1 MITPVLNVLKPWLRK
16 EYRAVLINPNI
27 ATIQTDTRFANKV
40 YLLPVNSDYVQ
51 KVIEQERPDS
61 IMLGFGGQTALNCGV
76 GLHDRGIIQKYGI
89 EVLGTSIAGIKMTED
104 REQFKNAMIKSNV
117 PILNSSS
124 ANNVEQAL
132 EIAIRIGYPVIIR
145 VAYTLGGRGGGVAY
159 NEYELQEIVQR
170 GISLS
175 IVHQVLIEKYVGSW
189 KQIEYEMMRDST
201 GNIITV
207 CNMENVLAMRVHT
220 GDNIVVAPSQTLNNQ
235 EYHMLRSAAIRAVEY
250 CRIIGECNIQF
261 GLDPDS
267 DSYCAIEI
275 NARLSRSSALASK
288 ATGYPLAYMAAK
300 IGLGYTLT
308 ELVNSITK
316 TTTACFE
323 PSLDYIVLKIPRWDF
338 RKFEMV
344 NRKLGS
350 SMKSVGEVM
359 AIGRSFEEV
368 IQKAVRM
375 VDNGNNGIVCNGED
389 KIVQDV
395 ELIEQELL

>member
-1 MITPVLNVLKPWLRK
+1 MS
-16 EYRAVLINPNI
+16 LINPNI

-76 GLHDRGIIQKYGI
+76 GLHDRGIIRKYGI

-117 PILNSSS
+117 PVLNSSS

-189 KQIEYEMMRDST
+189 KQIEYEMIRDST

-220 GDNIVVAPSQTLNNQ
+220 GDNIVGAPSQTLNNQ

-261 GLDPDS
+261 GL
-267 DSYCAIEI
+267 ILTRI
-275 NARLSRSSALASK
+275 HIVRSKLMP
-288 ATGYPLAYMAAK
+288 GYQGRQHWQAK
-300 IGLGYTLT
+300 Q
-308 ELVNSITK
+308 LVT
-316 TTTACFE
+316 
-323 PSLDYIVLKIPRWDF
+323 R
-338 RKFEMV
+338 
-344 NRKLGS
+344 
-350 SMKSVGEVM
+350 
-359 AIGRSFEEV
+359 
-368 IQKAVRM
+368 
-375 VDNGNNGIVCNGED
+375 
-389 KIVQDV
+389 
-395 ELIEQELL
+395 